1 MPTQHVAPEADEQL
15 GQVAKAM
22 LKARKVVVVTGA
34 GISTNSGIPDFRSE
48 NGLYSLIQAQF
59 EAASRQNRQS
69 EQSDDVRE
77 PNRMG
82 PMTRQAKRRKLSED
96 VLKEGDHNCM
106 TIPAD
111 TRNVR
116 DTIAV
121 DIEPPLSRFLGT
133 CDKPWLKN
141 ATNMMT
147 TRSIARANNVAKR
160 FPGTPEP
167 TETTRLLAAKHT
179 MTPPLLSPFPAPFD
193 SSVSSSPS
201 GSSSRDGR
209 STVSSS
215 SSSSSPTSPS
225 PPSSQTDGDDQEPP
239 ASQSSSSGGKS
250 TLPHMKGRD
259 LFDANIWSDPVRTS
273 VFYTFATSLRQKIK
287 TAEPTTSHRFIRH
300 LRDRGTLVR
309 CYTQNIDQ
317 FEEKVGLSTRLQD
330 GPGLRARFSRRSTA
344 ATTSQLSQL
353 PEEACRDSKDQQST
367 PESSRQPAD
376 SATDSSAS
384 CQQSQDVTTDTS
396 GDGSR
401 ARRKGGLKPQLPRS
415 GVECVFLHGSLH
427 LLRCF
432 LCSRV
437 CSWDETRELET
448 LSGQQPECPH
458 CVGATVAREER
469 GKRALGVGKLRPDI
483 VLYGEEHPSSHLIS
497 PIVTHD
503 LSLSP
508 DMLLILGTSLRVHGL
523 KVMVREFAKAV
534 HSKGGKVVYVN
545 LTEPPKSVWGDM
557 IDYWVQWDCDAWVE
571 DLQVRI
577 PGLWHEPEGPKQK
590 KKTDCSGTSEESEKE
605 DEENENEKEKRA
617 EMNKTAENHDTEETN
632 GTEGK
637 ERKEEKDKR
646 EKKENKKVNE
656 KKVKKAKTTKTTTEK
671 KDKPPA
677 VNPVAM
683 RDSRV
688 TGAYWTCKILGEL
701 HRITGHPEEK
711 AAKPPRSSASIRRAS
726 TSATKS
732 TRPTVQPGELEIS
745 GTASAISTSTS
756 TVFAITRPQ
765 APKAKPKRCRKSAP
779 GQLDRPRQ
787 TRSQSRNS
795 TPTPT
800 PTRKGDRFR
809 QIEASSAPPAPV
821 IVLVPPNSRTV
832 ASAPPPSSTSSI
844 LDSVKEHARIRKRR
858 VIDGEEVPAP
868 SVGTR
873 RPAAKTNA
881 TMSAKATATMSR
893 NDLTL
898 APIQSSSRW
907 APTHLP
913 PLYGKPCAM
922 EPRHEPPSGPLS
934 SLSTNVRGG
943 AATTSASASASVS
956 ASIKVFGEPHAF
968 YHRDGLAHMLREAPE
983 WAREHIW
990 AADLGDWNKA
1000 GGAADGESESG
1011 RGQGGGGGGGQER
1024 GGRLRNRFGGMV
1036 VSGEGGSLEG
1046 ELMDW
1051 GSSWRCRE

>member
-48 NGLYSLIQAQF
+48 NGLYSIIQAQF
-59 EAASRQNRQS
+59 EDASRQNRQS

-77 PNRMG
+77 PDRTG
-82 PMTRQAKRRKLSED
+82 PVTRQAKRRKLSEG
-96 VLKEGDHNCM
+96 VPKEGDHNCI
-106 TIPAD
+106 TVPTD

-116 DTIAV
+116 DAIAV
-121 DIEPPLSRFLGT
+121 DIEPTLSRFLGT
-133 CDKPWLKN
+133 CEKPWLKN
-141 ATNMMT
+141 VTNMMA
-147 TRSIARANNVAKR
+147 TRSITRANNVAKR
-160 FPGTPEP
+160 CTGTPEP
-167 TETTRLLAAKHT
+167 TESTRLLATKHT
-179 MTPPLLSPFPAPFD
+179 ITSPLLSPFPAPFD

-201 GSSSRDGR
+201 ASSSRDGR
-209 STVSSS
+209 STISSS
-215 SSSSSPTSPS
+215 SSSSTSPS
-225 PPSSQTDGDDQEPP
+225 PPSSQTDGDDREPP
-239 ASQSSSSGGKS
+239 ASQCSSSGGKS

-273 VFYTFATSLRQKIK
+273 VFYKFATSLRQKIK

-344 ATTSQLSQL
+344 ATTTSQLSQL

-367 PESSRQPAD
+367 PENSRQTAD
-376 SATDSSAS
+376 SATATDASAS
-384 CQQSQDVTTDTS
+384 RQQSQDVTTDTS
-396 GDGSR
+396 GDGSKT
-401 ARRKGGLKPQLPRS
+401 RRKGALKPQLPRS

-534 HSKGGKVVYVN
+534 HSKGGKVVFVN
-545 LTEPPKSVWGDM
+545 LTEPPRSVWGDI

-605 DEENENEKEKRA
+605 DEENEGEKKKGGET
-617 EMNKTAENHDTEETN
+617 NQSAENHDTEETN

-637 ERKEEKDKR
+637 ERKGEKDKR
-646 EKKENKKVNE
+646 ENNEVHE
-656 KKVKKAKTTKTTTEK
+656 KKVKKTKTTKTTTEK
-671 KDKPPA
+671 KIKPPA
-677 VNPVAM
+677 ANPVAM

-711 AAKPPRSSASIRRAS
+711 VAKPPRLSASIHRAS
-726 TSATKS
+726 TSATTS
-732 TRPTVQPGELEIS
+732 TCPTAQPGELETSGAIS
-745 GTASAISTSTS
+745 IVSTSTASAI
-756 TVFAITRPQ
+756 IRPQ

-800 PTRKGDRFR
+800 PTPTATPNGDRSR
-809 QIEASSAPPAPV
+809 QTEANSAPPAPV
-821 IVLVPPNSRTV
+821 TVPDPPKSRAV
-832 ASAPPPSSTSSI
+832 APAPPPSSASSI

-868 SVGTR
+868 SVGTK
-873 RPAAKTNA
+873 RPAAKATA
-881 TMSAKATATMSR
+881 TMSAKATTTMSR

-934 SLSTNVRGG
+934 SLSTN
-943 AATTSASASASVS
+943 
-956 ASIKVFGEPHAF
+956 
-968 YHRDGLAHMLREAPE
+968 
-983 WAREHIW
+983 
-990 AADLGDWNKA
+990 
-1000 GGAADGESESG
+1000 
-1011 RGQGGGGGGGQER
+1011 
-1024 GGRLRNRFGGMV
+1024 
-1036 VSGEGGSLEG
+1036 
-1046 ELMDW
+1046 
-1051 GSSWRCRE
+1051 

>member
-69 EQSDDVRE
+69 EQSDDIRE
-77 PNRMG
+77 PDRTG
-82 PMTRQAKRRKLSED
+82 PMTRQAKRRKLSEG

-106 TIPAD
+106 TVPTSTI
-111 TRNVR
+111 NVR

-121 DIEPPLSRFLGT
+121 DIEPTLSRFLGT
-133 CDKPWLKN
+133 CDKPWSKN
-141 ATNMMT
+141 ATNMMA
-147 TRSIARANNVAKR
+147 TRSITRANNVAKR
-160 FPGTPEP
+160 CSGTPEP
-167 TETTRLLAAKHT
+167 TETTRLLAAKQT
-179 MTPPLLSPFPAPFD
+179 SPLSSLFSAPFD
-193 SSVSSSPS
+193 SFVSRSPS
-201 GSSSRDGR
+201 GSSSRDSR
-209 STVSSS
+209 STIS

-225 PPSSQTDGDDQEPP
+225 PPSSQADGDDQELP
-239 ASQSSSSGGKS
+239 ASQCSSSGGKS
-250 TLPHMKGRD
+250 ALPHMKGRD

-273 VFYTFATSLRQKIK
+273 VFYTFATSLRQKIR

-353 PEEACRDSKDQQST
+353 PEEACRDSKDQKSS

-384 CQQSQDVTTDTS
+384 LQQPQDVTTDTS

-401 ARRKGGLKPQLPRS
+401 TRRKGGLKPQLPRS

-534 HSKGGKVVYVN
+534 HSRGGKVVFVN

-590 KKTDCSGTSEESEKE
+590 KKTDCSGTSEGSEKE
-605 DEENENEKEKRA
+605 DGENEDDKEKENEMDKRD
-617 EMNKTAENHDTEETN
+617 ENKDTEETN

-637 ERKEEKDKR
+637 ERKGEKDKR
-646 EKKENKKVNE
+646 EKKGNKEVNE

-671 KDKPPA
+671 KTKPPA
-677 VNPVAM
+677 ANPVAM

-711 AAKPPRSSASIRRAS
+711 VAKPPRSSASIRRAS
-726 TSATKS
+726 TSATTS
-732 TRPTVQPGELEIS
+732 TCPTAQPRELESS
-745 GTASAISTSTS
+745 GTTSIVSPATASAT
-756 TVFAITRPQ
+756 TRPQ
-765 APKAKPKRCRKSAP
+765 ASKAKPKRCRKSAP

-800 PTRKGDRFR
+800 PNGDRSR
-809 QIEASSAPPAPV
+809 QTEANSAPPAPV
-821 IVLVPPNSRTV
+821 IVAVSPKSRTV

-873 RPAAKTNA
+873 RPA
-881 TMSAKATATMSR
+881 AKATATMSR

-943 AATTSASASASVS
+943 AAASGSGLGSGS
-956 ASIKVFGEPHAF
+956 GSIKVFGEPQAF
-968 YHRDGLAHMLREAPE
+968 YHRDGLVHMLRETPE

-990 AADLGDWNKA
+990 AGDLGDWNEV
-1000 GGAADGESESG
+1000 GGAADGESG
-1011 RGQGGGGGGGQER
+1011 RGQEGGGQEGGGQER
-1024 GGRLRNRFGGMV
+1024 EGGLRNRFGGMF
-1036 VSGEGGSLEG
+1036 VSGVLPACEREGGSLEG

>member
-1 MPTQHVAPEADEQL
+1 MPTQHIAPEADEQL

-69 EQSDDVRE
+69 EQSDDMGE
-77 PNRMG
+77 PDRTG
-82 PMTRQAKRRKLSED
+82 PMTRQAKRRKLSEG

-106 TIPAD
+106 TVP
-111 TRNVR
+111 TSTTSVR
-116 DTIAV
+116 HAIAV
-121 DIEPPLSRFLGT
+121 DIEPTLSRFLGT
-133 CDKPWLKN
+133 CDKPWPKN
-141 ATNMMT
+141 TMNMMA
-147 TRSIARANNVAKR
+147 TRSITRANNVSR
-160 FPGTPEP
+160 RCSGTPEP
-167 TETTRLLAAKHT
+167 TETTRLLAAKQT
-179 MTPPLLSPFPAPFD
+179 SPLSSPSSAPFD
-193 SSVSSSPS
+193 FFVSRSPS

-209 STVSSS
+209 CTV

-225 PPSSQTDGDDQEPP
+225 TPSSQADGDDQEPP
-239 ASQSSSSGGKS
+239 ASQCSFSGGKS
-250 TLPHMKGRD
+250 ALPHMKGRD

-287 TAEPTTSHRFIRH
+287 TAEPTASHRFIRH

-344 ATTSQLSQL
+344 AATSQLSQL
-353 PEEACRDSKDQQST
+353 PEDACRDSKDQQFT

-376 SATDSSAS
+376 FATDSSAS
-384 CQQSQDVTTDTS
+384 CQQSQDVKTDTS
-396 GDGSR
+396 SDGTR
-401 ARRKGGLKPQLPRS
+401 TRRKVGLKPQLPRS

-437 CSWDETRELET
+437 CSWDENRELET

-534 HSKGGKVVYVN
+534 HSKGGKVVFVN
-545 LTEPPKSVWGDM
+545 LTEPPKSVWGDV
-557 IDYWVQWDCDAWVE
+557 IDYWVQWDCDAWVK

-577 PGLWHEPEGPKQK
+577 PGLWHEPEGPKRK
-590 KKTDCSGTSEESEKE
+590 KKIDCSGISEESEKE
-605 DEENENEKEKRA
+605 DGENEDETEKENEMDKR
-617 EMNKTAENHDTEETN
+617 EESKETAGGN
-632 GTEGK
+632 GTEEK
-637 ERKEEKDKR
+637 EREEEEKDKR
-646 EKKENKKVNE
+646 EKKGNKEVNE
-656 KKVKKAKTTKTTTEK
+656 KKVNKAKPTKTPTEK
-671 KDKPPA
+671 KTKPPA
-677 VNPVAM
+677 ANPVAM

-688 TGAYWTCKILGEL
+688 TGAYWTYKILGEL

-711 AAKPPRSSASIRRAS
+711 AAKPPCSSASLRRAS
-726 TSATKS
+726 TSATTS
-732 TRPTVQPGELEIS
+732 TCPTAQPGELEAS
-745 GTASAISTSTS
+745 GTTSLVSASTAAT
-756 TVFAITRPQ
+756 TRPQ

-787 TRSQSRNS
+787 TRSRSRS
-795 TPTPT
+795 PTPT
-800 PTRKGDRFR
+800 PTSNGDRSR
-809 QIEASSAPPAPV
+809 QTEANSAPPASPPAASV
-821 IVLVPPNSRTV
+821 IVPVLPKSRNV
-832 ASAPPPSSTSSI
+832 ASAPSPSSTSSI

-873 RPAAKTNA
+873 RPAV
-881 TMSAKATATMSR
+881 KATATMSR
-893 NDLTL
+893 IDLTL

-907 APTHLP
+907 ALNHLR
-913 PLYGKPCAM
+913 PLHGKPCAM

-934 SLSTNVRGG
+934 SLSTNVRG
-943 AATTSASASASVS
+943 AAASVD
-956 ASIKVFGEPHAF
+956 VFGEPQAF
-968 YHRDGLAHMLREAPE
+968 YYRDELVHMLQEAPE

-990 AADLGDWNKA
+990 AADLGDWNEA
-1000 GGAADGESESG
+1000 GGAAGGNSG
-1011 RGQGGGGGGGQER
+1011 RGQGGGRQER
-1024 GGRLRNRFGGMV
+1024 GGGMRNRFGGMF
-1036 VSGEGGSLEG
+1036 VSGVLPACEREGGSLEG